1 MHTHR
6 FAIAIAAA
14 TLALGLAAA
23 QARDEKGA
31 AKDEKP
37 DGTVSIKE
45 TSAAAGVGA
54 TWGSGTLT
62 YKGKTYPFR
71 VRGLQAGD
79 VGVATI
85 EATGDVY
92 HLKSLSDFDGTYA
105 AVGAAAA
112 AGPGAGASIMRND
125 RGVVVELR
133 SKREGAQLKAGVDG
147 LRMELTD
154 AGGKPRSERE

>member
-6 FAIAIAAA
+6 FAIAITIA
-14 TLALGLAAA
+14 TLALGLAVA

-31 AKDEKP
+31 AKAEKP
-37 DGTVSIKE
+37 DGTISIRA

-54 TWGSGTLT
+54 SWGSGTLN
-62 YKGKTYPFR
+62 YKGKTHPFR

-85 EATGDVY
+85 DALGDVY
-92 HLKSLSDFDGTYA
+92 HLKDLSDFDGTYVA
-105 AVGAAAA
+105 AGAAAA
-112 AGPGAGASIMRND
+112 AGPGGGASIMRND

-133 SKREGAQLKAGVDG
+133 SKSEGVQLKAGVDG
-147 LRMELTD
+147 LRMELTG
-154 AGGKPRSERE
+154 AGGKPHSEHK